1 MKLNIWLAKHAV
13 ETAEDQSRGYTNRYP
28 LNKWW
33 IKPDDDCGSF
43 MSEMLH
49 DALLMIG
56 IDIGQ
61 QYFEPMGD
69 NGIYNEEL
77 LLKYCNR
84 FDYANEKDKIG
95 DILVSYGH
103 TEMVTNLDPK
113 QLTGARD
120 DYDGKPGDYTT
131 GREISTSP
139 FFNAS
144 NGGWKYIYRLKDEYN
159 RELDEEEEIKMIM
172 VELPELKKGCRG
184 YAVKSLQSLLN
195 LWTTQSGENRP
206 IVCDGEFGDETEE
219 RVKFYQHIQKL
230 PVDGVCGKL
239 TWADLIN

>member
-1 MKLNIWLAKHAV
+1 MKLNEWLAKHAV
-13 ETAEDQSRGYTNRYP
+13 ETAKDDLRGYTNNYP

-33 IKPDDDCGSF
+33 IRPDDDCGSF

-49 DALLMIG
+49 DALLQIG

-84 FDYANEKDKIG
+84 FDYDNEKDKAG

-103 TEMVTNLDPK
+103 TEMVTNLDPE

-120 DYDGKPGDYTT
+120 DYDGKPGDSS

-139 FFNAS
+139 YFNAS
-144 NGGWKYIYRLKDEYN
+144 NGGWKYIYRLKEEYN
-159 RELDEEEEIKMIM
+159 LELDDKEEIKTVT

-206 IVCDGEFGDETEE
+206 IICDGDFGDETEE
-219 RVKFYQHIQKL
+219 RLKFYQHIQKL
-230 PVDGVCGKL
+230 PVDGVSGKL
-239 TWADLIN
+239 TWKDLID

>member
-1 MKLNIWLAKHAV
+1 MKLNEWIAKHAV
-13 ETAEDQSRGYTNRYP
+13 ETAKDDSRGYTNNYP

-103 TEMVTNLDPK
+103 TEMVTNLDPE

-120 DYDGKPGDYTT
+120 DYDGKPGDSS

-139 FFNAS
+139 YFIAS
-144 NGGWKYIYRLKDEYN
+144 HGGWKYIYRLKEEYN
-159 RELDEEEEIKMIM
+159 LELDEQEEIKMIM
-172 VELPELKKGCRG
+172 VELPELKKGSRG

-206 IVCDGEFGDETEE
+206 IICDGDFGDETEE

-239 TWADLIN
+239 TWTDLIN

>member
-1 MKLNIWLAKHAV
+1 MRLNEWMAAHAV
-13 ETAEDQSRGYTNRYP
+13 EVAKDDARGYTNNYP

-33 IKPDDDCGSF
+33 IRPDDDCGSF

-49 DALLMIG
+49 DALLQIG

-69 NGIYNEEL
+69 NGIYNEQL
-77 LLKYCNR
+77 LLTYCNR
-84 FDYANEKDKIG
+84 FNYSDENDKVG

-103 TEMVTNLDPK
+103 TEMVTALDPEK
-113 QLTGARD
+113 LTGARD
-120 DYDGKPGDYTT
+120 DYDGKPGDSG
-131 GREISTSP
+131 GREISTSLY
-139 FFNAS
+139 FNAS

-159 RELDEEEEIKMIM
+159 LELDEQEEIEMIL
-172 VELPELKKGCRG
+172 VGLPKLKKGCRG

-206 IVCDGEFGDETEE
+206 IVCDGDFGDETEE
-219 RVKFYQHIQKL
+219 RLKFYQHIQKL
-230 PVDGVCGKL
+230 PVDGVCGEF

>member
-1 MKLNIWLAKHAV
+1 MKLNVWLAKHAV
-13 ETAEDQSRGYTNRYP
+13 ETAKDQSRGYSNRYP

-33 IKPDDDCGSF
+33 IRPDDDCGSF
-43 MSEMLH
+43 VSEMLR
-49 DALLMIG
+49 DALMMIG
-56 IDIGQ
+56 IDMGQ

-77 LLKYCNR
+77 LLKYCNKY
-84 FDYANEKDKIG
+84 DYDNEKDKIG

-103 TEMVTNLDPK
+103 TEIVTGLDPE

-120 DYDGKPGDYTT
+120 DYDGKPGDFTT
-131 GREISTSP
+131 GREISTSQ

-144 NGGWKYIYRLKDEYN
+144 NGGWKYIYRLKEEYN
-159 RELDEEEEIKMIM
+159 LELDEKEEIKMIM

-206 IVCDGEFGDETEE
+206 IICDGYFGDETEE

-230 PVDGVCGKL
+230 PVDGVCGKI